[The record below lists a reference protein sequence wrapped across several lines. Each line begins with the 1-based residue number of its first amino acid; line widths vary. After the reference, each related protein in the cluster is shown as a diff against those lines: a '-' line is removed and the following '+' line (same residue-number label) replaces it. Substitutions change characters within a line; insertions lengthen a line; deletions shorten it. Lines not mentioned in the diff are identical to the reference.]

1 MNTHSW
7 LHDKRIILGVTGGIA
22 CYKAC
27 ELAREFGRL
36 GATVQV
42 VMTEAATAFVTPLTF
57 QALTGNEVRISLLDP
72 SAEAG
77 MGHIELARW
86 ADLIVVAPCTANTLA
101 NLACG
106 QAPDLL
112 TTLWLAATCPKAVA
126 PAMNQAMWSDP
137 ATTANID
144 TLVTQGHLIL
154 GPASGIQ
161 ACGDIGPGRMLEPND
176 LVHALEQQLAAGPL
190 AGQTVMVTAGPT
202 HEPLDPVRYLAN
214 RSSGKMGFAIAAEA
228 ARLGA
233 RVILITG
240 PVHMDA
246 PRGLHCIRVETAD
259 QMLEAVL
266 RDLSGVDLFIG
277 AAAVCDVR
285 PTTVSEEKLK
295 KSKDDLSSIAL
306 TENPDI
312 ILQVSTHPNR
322 PATVIGFAAETSD
335 LDARAREKLDRKAL
349 DWIIANDVS
358 QGQVFAKDH
367 TACRLIGHSA
377 EDIHFTGTK
386 ETVARELFQQ
396 LLPILIERT

>member
-7 LHDKRIILGVTGGIA
+7 LQDKRVILGVTGGIA

-27 ELAREFGRL
+27 ELARELGRL
-36 GATVQV
+36 GASVQV

-101 NLACG
+101 NLARG
-106 QAPDLL
+106 KAPDLL
-112 TTLWLAATCPKAVA
+112 STLWLAATCPKAVA
-126 PAMNQAMWSDP
+126 PAMNQVMWSDP

-144 TLVTQGHLIL
+144 TLVGHGHLIL
-154 GPASGIQ
+154 GPAEGLQ
-161 ACGDIGPGRMLEPND
+161 ACGDVGPGRMLEPNAIIQ
-176 LVHALEQQLAAGPL
+176 ALEKHLSTGPL
-190 AGQTVMVTAGPT
+190 AGQTVLVTAGPT

-228 ARLGA
+228 VRLGA

-240 PVHMDA
+240 PVHIDA
-246 PRGLHCIRVETAD
+246 PRGLHCIRVETAE
-259 QMLEAVL
+259 QMLDAVL
-266 RDLSGVDLFIG
+266 QNLAGVDLFIG

-285 PTTVSEEKLK
+285 PTLAAEEKLK
-295 KSKDDLSSIAL
+295 KDRDDLSLITL

-312 ILQVSTHPNR
+312 IQHVAMHPDR

-335 LDARAREKLDRKAL
+335 VDSHAREKLDRKGL

-358 QGQVFAKDH
+358 QGQVFAKEH
-367 TACRLIGHSA
+367 TVCRLIGHSA
-377 EDIHFTGTK
+377 EDIHFAGTK
-386 ETVARELFQQ
+386 EMVAQALFQQ

>member
-1 MNTHSW
+1 VNTHSW
-7 LHDKRIILGVTGGIA
+7 LQNKRVILGVTGGIA

-27 ELAREFGRL
+27 ELARELGRL

-57 QALTGNEVRISLLDP
+57 QALTGHEVRISLLDP

-86 ADLIVVAPCTANTLA
+86 ADLIIVAPCTANTLA

-112 TTLWLAATCPKAVA
+112 STLWLAATCPKAVA

-144 TLVTQGHLIL
+144 TLVGHGHLIL
-154 GPASGIQ
+154 GPAAGIQ

-176 LVHALEQQLAAGPL
+176 LIHALEQHLARGPL
-190 AGQTVMVTAGPT
+190 AGQTVMITAGPT

-214 RSSGKMGFAIAAEA
+214 RSSGKMGFALAAEA
-228 ARLGA
+228 ARLGG

-240 PVHMDA
+240 PVHLDA
-246 PRGLHCIRVETAD
+246 PRGMACVRVETAD

-285 PTTVSEEKLK
+285 PVRPSEEKLK
-295 KSKDDLSSIAL
+295 KSKDDLSSLAL
-306 TENPDI
+306 AENPDI
-312 ILQVSTHPNR
+312 IQCVATHPNR
-322 PATVIGFAAETSD
+322 PVTVIGFAAETSD
-335 LDARAREKLDRKAL
+335 LDAHAREKLDRKGL

-358 QGQVFAKDH
+358 LGQVFAKDQ
-367 TACRLIGHSA
+367 TSCCLIGHSP
-377 EDIHFTGTK
+377 ETIHFTGTK
-386 ETVARELFQQ
+386 ERVARELFQQ